1 MGYLETLVLLS
12 LLVLVHEAG
21 HFAAARLMGIP
32 VSAFA
37 VGLGPKLWSRR
48 WGRTEYSFRA
58 LPLGGFVLPEVA
70 DAEEFRAIP
79 LKRRLVYFLGGPLA
93 NLAVAVPLFG
103 LLNGLKSG
111 VTLYNVVMA
120 PVGQVVSACG
130 QMLSFLPQMFA
141 QPAALSGVVGIVV
154 EGGQL
159 VQTGRLLE
167 LAISLSI
174 SLAILNLLPL
184 PVLDGGQIVMG
195 CLEEAFP
202 RTARLRPA
210 VTLVGVLFL
219 AGVMIYANVQDVV
232 RYWG

>member
-12 LLVLVHEAG
+12 LLVVVHEAG
-21 HFAAARLMGIP
+21 HFLAARLMGIP
-32 VSAFA
+32 ISAFA

-58 LPLGGFVLPEVA
+58 FPLGGFVLPEVA

-93 NLAVAVPLFG
+93 NLAVAVPLVG
-103 LLNGLKSG
+103 ILNGIKGGS
-111 VTLYNVVMA
+111 TFYSIAIA
-120 PVGQVVSACG
+120 PFGQVLTYCG
-130 QMLSFLPQMFA
+130 QMLSFLPAMFA

-154 EGGQL
+154 KGGQL
-159 VQTGRLLE
+159 AKSGMLLE

-174 SLAILNLLPL
+174 SLAVLNLLPL
-184 PVLDGGQIVMG
+184 PVLDGGQILMG
-195 CLEEAFP
+195 SLEEAFP
-202 RTARLRPA
+202 RLVRLRPA
-210 VTLVGVLFL
+210 VTLVGILFL
-219 AGVMIYANVQDVV
+219 AGVMIYANVHDVV

>member
-12 LLVLVHEAG
+12 LLVLIHEAG

-32 VSAFA
+32 ISAFA

-58 LPLGGFVLPEVA
+58 LPLGGFVLPDIA
-70 DAEEFRAIP
+70 NAEQFRAIP
-79 LKRRLVYFLGGPLA
+79 LRRRLVYFLGGPLA

-103 LLNGLKSG
+103 VLNGLKSG
-111 VTLYNVVMA
+111 LTFYNIVMA
-120 PVGQVVSACG
+120 PVGQVLSACG
-130 QMLSFLPQMFA
+130 QMLGFLPQMFA
-141 QPAALSGVVGIVV
+141 QPTALSGVVGIVV

-159 VQTGRLLE
+159 AQTGRLLE

-184 PVLDGGQIVMG
+184 PVLDGGQIVMS

-202 RTARLRPA
+202 RMTRLRPA